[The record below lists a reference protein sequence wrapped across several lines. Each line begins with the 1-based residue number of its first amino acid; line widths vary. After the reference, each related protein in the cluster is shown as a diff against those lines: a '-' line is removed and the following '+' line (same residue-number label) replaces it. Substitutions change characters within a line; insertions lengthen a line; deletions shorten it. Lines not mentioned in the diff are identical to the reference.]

1 MHLFG
6 TIGTFS
12 FLFGGTVTI
21 WLIAE
26 KLYKISTG
34 IKPRDVVDQP
44 LFYLALVSIIVG
56 VQLFLAGFLGELIT
70 RNSSER
76 NNYLVKEV
84 IR

>member
-1 MHLFG
+1 
-6 TIGTFS
+6 
-12 FLFGGTVTI
+12 
-21 WLIAE
+21 
-26 KLYKISTG
+26 
-34 IKPRDVVDQP
+34 VVDQP

-76 NNYLVKEV
+76 NNYLIKET